1 MNKQIA
7 RCPYQYRNQSG
18 GDSVVWVRYDRAPH
32 THSSQY
38 LSGDSSAFSNSNER
52 ANTRARAYTHT
63 HTHTHTHTYTDRQT
77 HTHTYTSPKQ
87 QHTKQTTN
95 KSTHKTMLTPSK
107 FGGRCRKAML
117 GVRHKIMVKT
127 TTNDQC
133 VSFSFL

>member
-7 RCPYQYRNQSG
+7 RCPYQCRNQSG
-18 GDSVVWVRYDRAPH
+18 GDSVVWVRYDRAPP

-63 HTHTHTHTYTDRQT
+63 HTHTHTHTQTDRHT
-77 HTHTYTSPKQ
+77 HTHTHHPNNNTQNKQ
-87 QHTKQTTN
+87 PN